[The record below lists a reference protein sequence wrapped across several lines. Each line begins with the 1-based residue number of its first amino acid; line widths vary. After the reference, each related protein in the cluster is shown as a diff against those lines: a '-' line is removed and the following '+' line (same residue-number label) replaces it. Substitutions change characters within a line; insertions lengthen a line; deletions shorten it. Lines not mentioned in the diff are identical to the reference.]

1 MINENPFSQDSRQ
14 QKLASLN
21 EFGKTLKV
29 TALPSYLLACTA
41 LLLLGAF
48 FVWGFLGTVSDKAYY
63 SGVVFPSE
71 GTTDLSLPNRGMV
84 RTIFVHS
91 GDHVS
96 RGQTVALVS
105 IDDSYSILTS
115 TVEGTIIN
123 TKVDNEAFEAFEPIV
138 SVVSGNGN
146 PVQRS
151 MLIAF
156 IDNAG
161 QRYLQ
166 EGMVAQVWPENEK
179 RDEIGYVKGRVA
191 RIDRYPVSA
200 SEVRQ
205 TLKNE
210 ELAARLLSSGEMM
223 YQVHIDLLPS
233 PDNPSEYFWSFG
245 QPEDV
250 NMNVGTYCS
259 VLSEVRRRSMFR
271 YLFEETRTRFRAAK
285 LRAE

>member
-210 ELAARLLSSGEMM
+210 ELAARQPVRIFLVFRSAGRCQHECGNLLLGA
-223 YQVHIDLLPS
+223 Q
-233 PDNPSEYFWSFG
+233 
-245 QPEDV
+245 
-250 NMNVGTYCS
+250 
-259 VLSEVRRRSMFR
+259 
-271 YLFEETRTRFRAAK
+271 
-285 LRAE
+285 